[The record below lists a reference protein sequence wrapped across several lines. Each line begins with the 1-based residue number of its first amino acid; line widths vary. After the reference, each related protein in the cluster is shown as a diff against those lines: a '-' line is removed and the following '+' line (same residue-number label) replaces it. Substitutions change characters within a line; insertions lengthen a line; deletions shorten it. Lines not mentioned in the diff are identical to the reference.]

1 MSKGCLRENQIRRHV
16 SPVSENPQLAVKA
29 AGRFSR
35 MECSCV
41 SIQLDVPPEMKPGP
55 GTHSISCF
63 QHSGGGIALGPE
75 ETLSYP
81 AGNGK
86 HNTADV
92 IQEVPREILWYPSLA
107 FRPRLACQS
116 LILLFIRPA
125 LQDVFV
131 LKHSCFG
138 LVMAS
143 AFFKKIFFPLETSK
157 RKEKQSGFLF
167 RHFVYPCTSPLGS
180 NCALTFGGM
189 FWGYTTQM

>member
-1 MSKGCLRENQIRRHV
+1 MSVNTVWEEKRYNNSLDKRKEARVGAVASRPLSAVQVLLLTSPERGWLRIRKPLQASKLKGVEGQQLSLHRHCIMSKGCLRENQIRRHV

-75 ETLSYP
+75 EMLSYP

-92 IQEVPREILWYPSLA
+92 IQEVPRESL
-107 FRPRLACQS
+107 
-116 LILLFIRPA
+116 
-125 LQDVFV
+125 
-131 LKHSCFG
+131 
-138 LVMAS
+138 
-143 AFFKKIFFPLETSK
+143 
-157 RKEKQSGFLF
+157 
-167 RHFVYPCTSPLGS
+167 
-180 NCALTFGGM
+180 
-189 FWGYTTQM
+189 